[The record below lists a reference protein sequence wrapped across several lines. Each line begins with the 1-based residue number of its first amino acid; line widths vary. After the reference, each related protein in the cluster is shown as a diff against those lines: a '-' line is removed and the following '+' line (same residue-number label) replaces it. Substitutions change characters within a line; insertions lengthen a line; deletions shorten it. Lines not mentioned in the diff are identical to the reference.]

1 MEIWRL
7 GCRWSQSA
15 ILRNSV
21 LLLCVAIS
29 LVVLS
34 SRNVAFGQSI
44 GASLVGRVQDSSGH
58 AIGTATVSAINTA
71 TNARAVQ
78 KTNDKGEY
86 TLLDLQP
93 GTYSLRIEASGFRGY
108 DQTNIRLDLNQ
119 NASQDVTLQVGQVD
133 QIVTVNA
140 DVSGLDTVS
149 SQVSDEVN
157 GKQLRDLPLNTRN
170 PYALL
175 ELIPSYSG
183 TTGDDYNS
191 NSFSISGGRQGYHD
205 TLVDGTPAGFP
216 TVNGNSGIGVFP
228 SIDAIGE
235 FRVLAQNFPAEYG
248 RTLDGIINVV
258 FKSGANQFHGSLFEF
273 IRNSALDSNTYFAN
287 QHNQPLPLFHRNQ
300 FGGELS
306 GPILKNRTFFMV
318 STELLRS
325 NQSTEITNTVP
336 TDAERAG
343 DFSQSGQTIYN
354 PFTTQCAVAG
364 QNPCQRYVRTPFQG
378 NVITNAQLAPY
389 GAQISQV
396 ALNALKY
403 YPEPNVPGATV
414 NNFYATGGSP
424 TATTAWDVRV
434 DHTISDKQKLFVRYS
449 NRVYQSNPDP
459 LWPAQVAVAE
469 GLIDGDDY
477 SRGIT
482 AGYTLF
488 PKSNMIFDAR
498 LGFARTLYDY
508 QNTSLGFNEATQL
521 GLPADINQFSGT
533 PLFPVLSPQ
542 AYTGLG
548 NNGYRHNAFM
558 TYSLLSSLTWT
569 HGQHTFKFGFDGRM
583 LRVNDRETADSSG
596 NFTFGTNWTQEPN
609 IASAATGN
617 GVATMLLGLGTGDM
631 IQDYKDVA
639 TQSYYFAGYFQ
650 DDWRILQRLTLNLG
664 LRYDIDVPRTER
676 YNRMNYFDPTAAS
689 PLASNVPGL
698 EGGLVFV
705 GVDGNSRH
713 QYHIDANNLAPRFG
727 FAYQAHKDTVV
738 HGGAAIVYGPSA
750 QAAAGTVGPY
760 GWRVQNN
767 WIAST
772 NNDGIHPNVSSLLD
786 NPFPQGFTTPPG
798 SADGLLTGVG
808 GQIEGALQNTPSPYV
823 VQYTLDV
830 QQQLPGNTTFDIAY
844 VGDRGRKQQQSR
856 EGGIDFDQ
864 VPAGEILS
872 EGANLESPVANPYY
886 GSITTGGAINGP
898 TTTVAQLLKRYSQ
911 YTSMLPLFISGGNN
925 QYDALQVR
933 VSKRFSQG
941 LQLEGSYVWGKNYDN
956 GTNHQDSFNPMKDYA
971 VTSYDVRQRF
981 IVSYIYDLPFGR
993 GRQFGSHLNGVENA
1007 AFGGWQINGITTLQ
1021 GGNPLQI
1028 SASNNLSSFNVQTLY
1043 ADTNGQNASLH
1054 GDIHQRLNAYFN
1066 RVDFSQ
1072 PQPYH
1077 LGNGP
1082 AYYDNL
1088 RGPGLA
1094 STDLSLFK
1102 EFHAVER
1109 LSVQFRAEAFNAFN
1123 HVQFGNPDTTVTDPG
1138 FGTITS
1144 QNNLPRQIQF
1154 GLKLLF

>member
-1 MEIWRL
+1 MQPNRL
-7 GCRWSQSA
+7 KWFCHA
-15 ILRNSV
+15 VMI
-21 LLLCVAIS
+21 LLL
-29 LVVLS
+29 VLCRTS
-34 SRNVAFGQSI
+34 FAQTI
-44 GASLVGRVQDSSGH
+44 GASLLGTVHDSAGATVGKATV
-58 AIGTATVSAINTA
+58 TATNIA
-71 TNARAVQ
+71 TNARTV
-78 KTNDKGEY
+78 TTSNEKGEY
-86 TLLDLQP
+86 KLLDLVP
-93 GTYSLRIEASGFRGY
+93 GIYSLHVEAEGFRGY
-108 DQTNIRLDLNQ
+108 DQKGIRLDLDQ
-119 NASQDVTLQVGQVD
+119 NATQDVTLEVGQVS
-133 QIVTVNA
+133 QIVVINA
-140 DVSGLDTVS
+140 DVSSLDTVS

-235 FRVLAQNFPAEYG
+235 FHVLAQNFPAEYG
-248 RTLDGIINVV
+248 RTLDGIVNVI
-258 FKSGANQFHGSLFEF
+258 FKSGTNQFHGSLFEF
-273 IRNSALDSNTYFAN
+273 IRNSALDSNGYFSN
-287 QHNQPLPLFHRNQ
+287 LHNQPLPLFHRNQ

-306 GPILKNRTFFMV
+306 GPILKDRTFFMV
-318 STELLRS
+318 STELLRA
-325 NQSTEITNTVP
+325 NQFTEITNTVP
-336 TDAERAG
+336 TDAERMG
-343 DFSQSGQTIYN
+343 DFSQSHVTIYN
-354 PFTTQCAVAG
+354 PFTTTCAVAG
-364 QNPCQRYVRTPFQG
+364 QNPCQQYVRQPFQG

-389 GAQISQV
+389 GASISQV
-396 ALNALKY
+396 ALNALKF
-403 YPEPNVPGATV
+403 YPEPNVPGAPV
-414 NNFYATGGSP
+414 NNFFANGGSP

-434 DHTISDKQKLFVRYS
+434 DHTINDKQKLFVRYS
-449 NRVYQSNPDP
+449 NRVYQSDPDP
-459 LWPAQVAVAE
+459 LWPGQTSVAE

-477 SRGIT
+477 SRGVT
-482 AGYTLF
+482 AAYTLF

-508 QNTSLGFNEATQL
+508 QNISLGFNENTQL

-533 PLFPVLSPQ
+533 PLFPVFSPQ

-583 LRVNDRETADSSG
+583 LRVNDHETADSSG
-596 NFTFGTNWTQEPN
+596 NFSFGTNWTQQPN
-609 IASAATGN
+609 VAASGVGD

-650 DDWRILQRLTLNLG
+650 DDWHILSKLTLNLG

-676 YNRMNYFDPTAAS
+676 FNRMNYFDPNVAS
-689 PLASNVPGL
+689 PLAANVTGL
-698 EGGLVFV
+698 QGGLVFV

-727 FAYQAHKDTVV
+727 FSWEARKSTVV

-767 WIAST
+767 WISSVD
-772 NNDGIHPNVSSLLD
+772 NDGIHPNTGSLLD
-786 NPFPQGFTTPPG
+786 NPFPQGFTNPPG
-798 SADGLLTGVG
+798 SADGLLTGIG
-808 GQIEGALQNTPSPYV
+808 GQIEGVLQNTPTPYV
-823 VQYTLDV
+823 EQYNLDV
-830 QQQLPGNTTFDIAY
+830 QQELPYQMTFDIAY

-864 VPAGEILS
+864 VPANEILA
-872 EGANLESPVANPYY
+872 EGAQLESQVPNPYF
-886 GSITTGGAINGP
+886 GAITTGGAVNGA

-911 YTSMLPLFISGGNN
+911 FTSMLPLFISGGNN

-933 VSKRFSQG
+933 VSKRFAQG

-956 GTNHQDSFNPMKDYA
+956 GTTHQDSFNPMRDYA

-981 IVSYIYDLPFGR
+981 ILSYIYNLPFGR
-993 GRQFGSHLNGVENA
+993 GREFGSNFNRVENA
-1007 AFGGWQINGITTLQ
+1007 ILGGWQFNGITTLQ

-1028 SASNNLSSFNVQTLY
+1028 SASNSLSTFNVQTLY
-1043 ADTNGQNASLH
+1043 ADTNGRNATLH
-1054 GDIHQRLNAYFN
+1054 GGIHNRLNKYFN
-1066 RVDFSQ
+1066 TANFSQ
-1072 PQPYH
+1072 PLPYH

-1094 STDLSLFK
+1094 STDLSFFK
-1102 EFHAVER
+1102 EFKTVER
-1109 LSVQFRAEAFNAFN
+1109 LNVQFRAEAFNAFN
-1123 HVQFGNPDTTVTDPG
+1123 HVQFSNPDTTVTDPG
-1138 FGTITS
+1138 FGTITG
-1144 QNNLPRQIQF
+1144 QNNSPRQIQF

>member
-1 MEIWRL
+1 MTRSFVSFW
-7 GCRWSQSA
+7 
-15 ILRNSV
+15 ILAALLAV
-21 LLLCVAIS
+21 LPDGG
-29 LVVLS
+29 VVL
-34 SRNVAFGQSI
+34 AQSI
-44 GASLVGRVQDSSGH
+44 SASLVGVVHDPGGQV
-58 AIGTATVSAINTA
+58 IGAASVTATNTA
-71 TNARAVQ
+71 TNAHTEQ
-78 KTNDKGEY
+78 KTNSKGEY
-86 TLLDLQP
+86 TLLNLQP
-93 GTYSLRIEASGFRGY
+93 GTYSLHVEAAGFRGY

-119 NASQDVTLQVGQVD
+119 NATQDVALQVGEVSQT
-133 QIVTVNA
+133 VTVNA

-216 TVNGNSGIGVFP
+216 TVNGNSGIGIFP

-235 FRVLAQNFPAEYG
+235 FHLLAQNFSAEYG
-248 RTLDGIINVV
+248 RTLDGVVNVV
-258 FKSGANQFHGSLFEF
+258 FKSGTNQFHGSLFEF
-273 IRNSALDSNTYFAN
+273 IRNSALDSNGYFSN
-287 QHNQPLPLFHRNQ
+287 LHHTPLPLFHRNQ
-300 FGGELS
+300 FGGYLS
-306 GPILKNRTFFMV
+306 GPIRKDKTFFLI

-325 NQSTEITNTVP
+325 NQFTEVTNTVP
-336 TDAERAG
+336 TDAERTG

-354 PFTTQCAVAG
+354 PFTTRCAVAG
-364 QNPCQRYVRTPFQG
+364 QTPCQQYVRDPFED
-378 NVITNAQLAPY
+378 NIITNAQLAPY
-389 GAQISQV
+389 GAQISPA
-396 ALNALKY
+396 ALNTLKY

-414 NNFYATGGSP
+414 NNFFANGGSP

-449 NRVYQSNPDP
+449 NRAYQSDPDP
-459 LWPAQVAVAE
+459 LWPGQTAVAE
-469 GLIDGDDY
+469 GLINGDDY
-477 SRGIT
+477 SRGLT
-482 AGYTLF
+482 AGYTLV
-488 PKSNMIFDAR
+488 PKSNMIFDTR

-508 QNTSLGFNEATQL
+508 QNTSLGFNETTQL

-533 PLFPVLSPQ
+533 PLFPVFSPQ

-558 TYSLLSSLTWT
+558 TYSLLSSLTWI

-596 NFTFGTNWTQEPN
+596 NFTFGTNWTQQPN
-609 IASAATGN
+609 VASSTTGN
-617 GVATMLLGLGTGDM
+617 GIATLLLGVGTGDT
-631 IQDYKDVA
+631 IQNFKDVA

-650 DDWRILQRLTLNLG
+650 DNWHILPRLTLDLG

-676 YNRMNYFDPTAAS
+676 YNRTNYFNPTIAS
-689 PLASNVPGL
+689 PLASAVPGL

-727 FAYQAHKDTVV
+727 FAYQATKQIVV

-760 GWRVQNN
+760 GFRVQSN

-772 NNDGIHPNVSSLLD
+772 NNDGIHPNIGSLLD
-786 NPFPQGFTTPPG
+786 NPFPQGFTNPPG
-798 SADGLLTGVG
+798 AADGLLTGVG
-808 GQIEGALQNTPSPYV
+808 GQIEGALQNTPTPYV
-823 VQYTLDV
+823 VQYTLDI
-830 QQQLPGNTTFDIAY
+830 QQQLPHNTLFDIAY

-864 VPAGEILS
+864 VPAAEILA
-872 EGANLESPVANPYY
+872 EGANLETAVANPYF
-886 GSITTGGAINGP
+886 GSIATGGAINGA
-898 TTTVAQLLKRYSQ
+898 TTTVAQLLKKYSQ
-911 YTSMLPLFISGGNN
+911 YTSFLPLFLAGGDN

-956 GTNHQDSFNPMKDYA
+956 GTNHQDSFDPLRDYA
-971 VTSYDVRQRF
+971 VTSYDIHQRF
-981 IVSYIYDLPFGR
+981 IASYIYDLPFGHD
-993 GRQFGSHLNGVENA
+993 RQFGSHFNNVENVL
-1007 AFGGWQINGITTLQ
+1007 FGGWQVNGITTLQ

-1028 SASNNLSSFNVQTLY
+1028 GASNNLSSFNVQTLY
-1043 ADTNGQNASLH
+1043 ADTNGQNATLH
-1054 GDIHQRLNAYFN
+1054 GNIHNRLSAYFN
-1066 RVDFSQ
+1066 KADFSQ

-1109 LSVQFRAEAFNAFN
+1109 LNVQFRAEAFNAFN

-1144 QNNLPRQIQF
+1144 QSNTPRQIQF

>member
-1 MEIWRL
+1 MKTKCENTGRFK
-7 GCRWSQSA
+7 SQLVLA
-15 ILRNSV
+15 LAV
-21 LLLCVAIS
+21 LLLLCRVGSA
-29 LVVLS
+29 
-34 SRNVAFGQSI
+34 QDT
-44 GASLVGRVQDSSGH
+44 GASLLGVVRDSGGATISE
-58 AIGTATVSAINTA
+58 ATVAATNRA
-71 TNARAVQ
+71 TNARTAVT
-78 KTNDKGEY
+78 TNQKGEY
-86 TLLDLQP
+86 SLLNLPP
-93 GTYSLRIEASGFRGY
+93 GTYSLDVQATGFEGY
-108 DQTNIRLDLNQ
+108 RQTGIVLELDQH
-119 NASQDVTLQVGQVD
+119 ASQDVTLATGSVQQS
-133 QIVTVNA
+133 ITVNA

-205 TLVDGTPAGFP
+205 TIVDGTPAGFP

-235 FRVLAQNFPAEYG
+235 FHVLAQNFPAEYG
-248 RTLDGIINVV
+248 RTLDGVINVV
-258 FKSGANQFHGSLFEF
+258 FKSGANLFHGSAFEF

-287 QHNQPLPLFHRNQ
+287 QHDQRLPLFHRNQ

-306 GPILKNRTFFMV
+306 GPIVKNRTFFMV

-325 NQSTEITNTVP
+325 NQSTEITDTVP
-336 TDAERAG
+336 TDAERTG

-364 QNPCQRYVRTPFQG
+364 QSPCQQYVRTPFQG
-378 NVITNAQLAPY
+378 NVITDAQLAPY
-389 GAQISQV
+389 GAHISQV

-403 YPEPNVPGATV
+403 YPEPNVAGATV

-434 DHTISDKQKLFVRYS
+434 DHTLDDKQKLFVRYS

-459 LWPAQVAVAE
+459 LWPAQDAVAE

-482 AGYTLF
+482 AAYTLL
-488 PKSNMIFDAR
+488 PKPNMIFDTR
-498 LGFARTLYDY
+498 LGFARTLYLY
-508 QNTSLGFNEATQL
+508 ENTSVGFNENAQL
-521 GLPADINQFSGT
+521 GLPADINQFGGT

-583 LRVNDRETADSSG
+583 LRVNDHETADSSG
-596 NFTFGTNWTQEPN
+596 NFSFGTNWTQEPN
-609 IASAATGN
+609 VASAATGN
-617 GVATMLLGLGTGDM
+617 GVASMLLGTGTGDM

-639 TQSYYFAGYFQ
+639 TQSFYDAGYAQ
-650 DDWRILQRLTLNLG
+650 DDWHPLSHLTLNFG
-664 LRYDIDVPRTER
+664 LRYDIDIPRTER
-676 YNRMNYFDPTAAS
+676 YNRMNYFNPIVAS
-689 PLASNVPGL
+689 PLASAVPGL

-713 QYHIDANNLAPRFG
+713 QYHIDANNFAPRFG
-727 FAYQAHKDTVV
+727 FAYEAAKNLVV

-767 WIAST
+767 WIASE

-786 NPFPQGFTTPPG
+786 DPFPQGFTNPPG
-798 SADGLLTGVG
+798 AANGLVTGVG
-808 GQIEGALQNTPSPYV
+808 GQIEGVLQNTPTPYIE
-823 VQYTLDV
+823 QYTLDV
-830 QQQLPGNTTFDIAY
+830 QQQFRGNTTFDIAY

-864 VPAGEILS
+864 VPASEILA
-872 EGANLESPVANPYY
+872 EGANLETAVANPYY
-886 GSITTGGAINGP
+886 GLITTGGAINGA
-898 TTTVAQLLKRYSQ
+898 TTTVAQLLKHYSQ
-911 YTSMLPLFISGGNN
+911 YTSMLPLFLAGGNN

-941 LQLEGSYVWGKNYDN
+941 LQLEGSYVWGKNFDN
-956 GTNHQDSFNPMKDYA
+956 GTSHQDSFDPLKDYA

-981 IVSYIYDLPFGR
+981 IASYIYDLPFGR
-993 GRQFGSHLNGVENA
+993 GRRFGSHVNGAENA
-1007 AFGGWQINGITTLQ
+1007 ILGGWQINGITTLQ

-1043 ADTNGQNASLH
+1043 ANTTGQNATLH
-1054 GDIHQRLNAYFN
+1054 GNIHNRLNAYFN
-1066 RVDFSQ
+1066 KAVFSQ
-1072 PQPYH
+1072 PQSYH

-1109 LSVQFRAEAFNAFN
+1109 LNVEFRAEAFNAFN
-1123 HVQFGNPDTTVTDPG
+1123 HVQFGNPDTTVTDQG